1 VNTTTSS
8 SGNPFSGPTSLGEI
22 FRLFLRLGM
31 TAFGGPAA
39 HLALMQF
46 EAVERRKWMT
56 RERFLDLVGACNLLP
71 GPGSTQVAMA
81 LGYSRRR
88 WAGLL
93 VAGACFI
100 LPASFATLALAWLYV
115 RFGTLAIA
123 QGLLYGAKPVML
135 AILSQAVWKL
145 GSSAWRTIP
154 LAFLSVVCAVAAL
167 LGMHP
172 LVILIAAGSLALLAK
187 VRNHPAG
194 PKGSLAAFASMFS
207 PAGLPV
213 AASTAGGVGLL
224 PLLAV
229 FLKLGVAVFGSGRP
243 SALDY
248 SAATA
253 RCGHRRPVDP
263 RPSLRH
269 CDLPRLSAA
278 WMERRGYSD
287 CSYLPA
293 LIRHGRAGRCFGRAH
308 SCFQP
313 GRRLSGRSKRRG
325 CGTDGLCRSPSRP
338 RLTHRRLDLG
348 AGGCIRPIADPL
360 QDQCNLADPSF
371 SRPWAPLA
379 RPRLK
384 CPTCFER
391 MIQAKGLSR
400 VPQSPK
406 RYAPIAAPIG
416 SSLKMCR
423 PGASPPAPAA
433 TRSGIKCSSRG

>member
-229 FLKLGVAVFGSGRP
+229 FLKLGVAVFGSGYVLLAFLQADLVVRLHWITP
-243 SALDY
+243 QQLLDAVTAGQLTPGPVFATATFLGYLLHGWSGAAIATAAIFLPSFVMAGLVGALAERIRASSLAGAFLDGVNAAAVALMASVALPLGRASLIDGWTWALAGASAL
-248 SAATA
+248 
-253 RCGHRRPVDP
+253 
-263 RPSLRH
+263 L
-269 CDLPRLSAA
+269 
-278 WMERRGYSD
+278 
-287 CSYLPA
+287 
-293 LIRHGRAGRCFGRAH
+293 LIRFRINATWLILASAGLGLLLRGR
-308 SCFQP
+308 
-313 GRRLSGRSKRRG
+313 
-325 CGTDGLCRSPSRP
+325 
-338 RLTHRRLDLG
+338 
-348 AGGCIRPIADPL
+348 
-360 QDQCNLADPSF
+360 
-371 SRPWAPLA
+371 
-379 RPRLK
+379 
-384 CPTCFER
+384 
-391 MIQAKGLSR
+391 
-400 VPQSPK
+400 V
-406 RYAPIAAPIG
+406 
-416 SSLKMCR
+416 
-423 PGASPPAPAA
+423 
-433 TRSGIKCSSRG
+433 